1 MRYITNLSELE
12 VFYMA
17 TKRVVVITGGASGIG
32 REACLKFAKEGDRV
46 VVADFNEAG
55 GLETVERIQSAGGEA
70 IFVKVDVTKQAEVE
84 ALVEKAVEVYGRI
97 DVMFN
102 NAGIGGAGPV
112 LTQDM
117 DLYHRT
123 INVNQHGVAYGIMA
137 AGNKMKE
144 LGIQGVIINTAS
156 VFGFLASPGTFAYH
170 ATKGAVIMMSKS
182 AALEL
187 SPHHIRVVAVAPG
200 AVDTPIIQGFK
211 DKGMLDSMRAK
222 VIGGELTQPETVA
235 NTVYL
240 ISLPDAEAINGSV
253 VMADQGYASFK

>member
-1 MRYITNLSELE
+1 METS
-12 VFYMA
+12 
-17 TKRVVVITGGASGIG
+17 RVAVITGGASGIG

-46 VVADFNEAG
+46 VVADFNEAAG
-55 GLETVERIQSAGGEA
+55 QETVQVIKDAGGEA
-70 IFVKVDVTKQAEVE
+70 IFVKVDVSKQEEVE
-84 ALVEKAVEVYGRI
+84 ALVNKAVEHYGRI

-112 LTQDM
+112 LSQNM

-123 INVNQHGVAYGIMA
+123 INVNQHGVAYGIIA

-144 LGIQGVIINTAS
+144 LGIHGVIINTAS

-182 AALEL
+182 GALEL
-187 SPHHIRVVAVAPG
+187 APYGIRVLAVAPG

-211 DKGMLDSMRAK
+211 DNGLLDKMRAS
-222 VIGGELTQPETVA
+222 VMGGELTKPEMVA

-240 ISLPDAEAINGSV
+240 LSLKEAEAINGSV